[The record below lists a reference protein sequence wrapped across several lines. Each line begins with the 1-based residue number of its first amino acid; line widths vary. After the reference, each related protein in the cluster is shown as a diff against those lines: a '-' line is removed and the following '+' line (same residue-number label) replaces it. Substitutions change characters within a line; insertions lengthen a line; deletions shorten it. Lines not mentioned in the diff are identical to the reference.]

1 MHHTFSPDHV
11 VAGSRRQVTN
21 PNVCLTVDCLFYKD
35 KLLNSYRNDIA
46 WYEIQKALGVPA
58 SQVMNRFTDL
68 IPPHNQCG
76 VLIL

>member
-35 KLLNSYRNDIA
+35 KPLKCNCNDIA
-46 WYEIQKALGVPA
+46 WSEIQRALGVPA
-58 SQVMNRFTDL
+58 SKVMNRFTDL
-68 IPPHNQCG
+68 IPPHDQCG